1 MWRRGG
7 GDFRFRSEDSDCFWR
22 SVVAAEGKEAS
33 VSSLIGFSGEDG
45 SYCWNLRFIC
55 NFYDWELEGL
65 DFLMDLLF

>member
-1 MWRRGG
+1 M
-7 GDFRFRSEDSDCFWR
+7 
-22 SVVAAEGKEAS
+22 AAEGKDAS

-55 NFYDWELEGL
+55 NFYDWVLEGL